1 MSMRRHLL
9 ARLRWLHRWCGLVAG
24 VGVLWLSLTGLPL
37 FMADNWGLSRAA
49 LPAWIERVVY
59 GERVDHLPLYRA
71 GAHSL
76 TGSREH
82 WQFDGHGIDDP
93 PGVPLALG
101 GAPGHWFAVGA
112 RGLLL
117 LGEQG
122 EVIERIESRT
132 LGVGSISA
140 SATAGQQ
147 FCVRG
152 SDAAACSIDG
162 VDWLRSVPAAIVWQ
176 PIAPPAAGS
185 GATLTWE
192 RLFQDLHAL
201 RFLGPPARWLGVLLA
216 LSLMFLAVTGAWQ
229 ALSRHRHH
237 LIHHQPGAGHPRQP
251 ERPARPDRPAR
262 GDRPPHGLL

>member
-1 MSMRRHLL
+1 MTMRRHLR

-37 FMADNWGLSRAA
+37 FMADVWGLSRAA
-49 LPAWIERVVY
+49 LPASIMRVVY
-59 GERVDHLPLYRA
+59 GERIDRMPLYRA
-71 GAHSL
+71 GAHML
-76 TGSREH
+76 TGSRERWH
-82 WQFDGHGIDDP
+82 FDGHGIDDP

-101 GAPGHWFAVGA
+101 GTPGHWFALGV

-117 LGEQG
+117 LGDQG

-140 SATAGQQ
+140 IATAGAQ

-162 VDWLRSVPAAIVWQ
+162 VEWLHSVPVAIAWQ
-176 PIAPPAAGS
+176 PIAAPVS

-192 RLFQDLHAL
+192 RLFQDLHGL
-201 RFLGPPARWLGVLLA
+201 RFLGPAARWLGVLLA
-216 LSLMFLAVTGAWQ
+216 LSLIFLAVTGAWQ

-237 LIHHQPGAGHPRQP
+237 LIHQQHGAGLPRQP
-251 ERPARPDRPAR
+251 ERPQRPERPAR
-262 GDRPPHGLL
+262 PERPPHGLL